1 MVPVVVTRQ
10 TTATHRAMI
19 PLRATTLRCRAML
32 PATTPPRP
40 SSAARLNTFEPMM
53 TPAPTF
59 CWCCASAVA
68 AEVISGASAASAATM
83 PSSAS
88 DSPSRSPIRSSL
100 VTRR

>member
-10 TTATHRAMI
+10 TTATHRAMT

-59 CWCCASAVA
+59 C
-68 AEVISGASAASAATM
+68 
-83 PSSAS
+83 
-88 DSPSRSPIRSSL
+88 
-100 VTRR
+100 